1 MLTTGFKTF
10 AGWAIALAIG
20 AVVFGYTTGG
30 DSVGPVSMGWKGG
43 VGNHVGYAIL
53 LGGAAICAVLAGV
66 LVAFRDADADA
77 AASYLHVADVPVGQ
91 RPTQPSYWP
100 VIGAFGAA
108 MVLVGLVASEILFVA
123 GVVVVA
129 LTAIEW
135 TMTAWADA
143 ATGDP
148 ETNKALRDRVMG
160 PIEIPVLG
168 FGAIAVFVLAFS
180 RIFISVSAEAA
191 VWVAIGIAAVIF
203 GVAILFALRPN
214 ISRNVVVAA
223 CLLGGVGVL
232 AAGVVAGAVG
242 ERDFEHEEEHG
253 AEEEHG
259 DEGAEE
265 GAEEGTEGDGGGADA
280 EAEVTE

>member
-10 AGWAIALAIG
+10 AGWAIALALG
-20 AVVFGYTTGG
+20 AIVFGYTTGG
-30 DSVGPVSMGWKGG
+30 DSVGPVSLGWKGG

-53 LGGAAICAVLAGV
+53 LGGATICAVLAGV
-66 LVAFRDADADA
+66 LIAFRDADADA
-77 AASYLHVADVPVGQ
+77 AASYLHVAEVPVGQ

-100 VIGAFGAA
+100 VIGAFGAGTL
-108 MVLVGLVASEILFVA
+108 VVGLVASEILFVVGIVLLA
-123 GVVVVA
+123 M
-129 LTAIEW
+129 TAIEW
-135 TMTAWADA
+135 TMTAWADS

-148 ETNKALRDRVMG
+148 EANKALRDRVMG

-168 FGAIAVFVLAFS
+168 FGAIAIFVLAFS

-191 VWVAIGIAAVIF
+191 VWVAIVVAAVIF
-203 GVAILFALRPN
+203 GGAILFALKPN
-214 ISRNVVVAA
+214 IPRSVIVAA
-223 CLLGGVGVL
+223 CLLGGVGIL

-253 AEEEHG
+253 AEEEHADEDEEHSD
-259 DEGAEE
+259 DEG
-265 GAEEGTEGDGGGADA
+265 A